1 MKLYK
6 VVGTSFI
13 AISLLGLFGCE
24 NTSSSSQ
31 TQHNNS
37 TAENHKSQ
45 NTDQSQQ
52 NKTSQASGK
61 STNGVQSTQNSDSN
75 QSSGNDQTGSTN
87 QKTPPKTKQEALK
100 TIAKQLKTKVP
111 LMMPKNVPVDAGRY
125 LTATT
130 TSQTWYY
137 QIKLYETDIPV
148 NINSPDASKGTLIA
162 TVEGKEYK
170 DSASAEKA
178 INGYIQADISQ
189 NSVDLGHSIKGT
201 MDGAMGHSYILW
213 NEGRWSIKLDS
224 PNDPTY
230 QNKIYPDGLKLAQKF
245 VAYLN
250 DHTLPAPQK
259 NGVITIR
266 NWQEGPET
274 TIEWQ
279 YHEMTYQVT
288 SPDPIKAI
296 EVATH

>member
-31 TQHNNS
+31 TQNNNS
-37 TAENHKSQ
+37 TAENHESQ

-52 NKTSQASGK
+52 DKTSQASGK
-61 STNGVQSTQNSDSN
+61 STNGVQSTQNSGSN

-87 QKTPPKTKQEALK
+87 QKTPPKTKQEALNN
-100 TIAKQLKTKVP
+100 IAMQLKTKVP
-111 LMMPKNVPVDAGRY
+111 LMMPKNVPVDAGKY

-130 TSQTWYY
+130 TSQAWYY
-137 QIKLYETDIPV
+137 QIKLYESDIPV
-148 NINSPDASKGTLIA
+148 NINSQDAAKGTLIA
-162 TVEGKEYK
+162 TVEGTEYK
-170 DSASAEKA
+170 DIASAEKA
-178 INGYIQADISQ
+178 INGYTQADISQ
-189 NSVDLGHSIKGT
+189 NSIDLGQGIKGT
-201 MDGAMGHSYILW
+201 MDGATGHSYILW
-213 NEGRWSIKLDS
+213 NEGRWSINVDS

-230 QNKIYPDGLKLAQKF
+230 QNKIYPNGLKLAQKI

-266 NWQEGPET
+266 NWQQEPET

-279 YHEMTYQVT
+279 YHEMTYQIT
-288 SPDPIKAI
+288 SPDPIKAL

>member
-24 NTSSSSQ
+24 NNSSSSQ

-37 TAENHKSQ
+37 TVENH
-45 NTDQSQQ
+45 TDQSQQ
-52 NKTSQASGK
+52 DKTRQASGK
-61 STNGVQSTQNSDSN
+61 STNGVQSPQNSGSN

-87 QKTPPKTKQEALK
+87 QKTPPKTKQEALNN
-100 TIAKQLKTKVP
+100 IAKQLKTKVP
-111 LMMPKNVPVDAGRY
+111 LMMPKNVPVDVGKY

-130 TSQTWYY
+130 TSQAWHY

-148 NINSPDASKGTLIA
+148 NINSQDASKGTLIA
-162 TVEGKEYK
+162 TVEGTEYK
-170 DSASAEKA
+170 DIASAEKA
-178 INGYIQADISQ
+178 ISGYTQADISQ
-189 NSVDLGHSIKGT
+189 NSVDLGQSIKGT

-213 NEGRWSIKLDS
+213 NEGSWSINVDS

-230 QNKIYPDGLKLAQKF
+230 QNEIYPDGLKLAQKI

-266 NWQEGPET
+266 NWQQGPET

-279 YHEMTYQVT
+279 YHEMTYQIT
-288 SPDPIKAI
+288 SPDPIKAL